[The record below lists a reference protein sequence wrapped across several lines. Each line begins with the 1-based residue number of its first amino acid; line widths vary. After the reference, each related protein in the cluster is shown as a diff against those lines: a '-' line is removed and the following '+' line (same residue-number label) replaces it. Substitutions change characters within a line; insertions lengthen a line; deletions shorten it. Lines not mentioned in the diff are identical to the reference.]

1 MECRVKD
8 AEEKS
13 QSDRDEFEVAGGSAN
28 NANSSEQ
35 EREIEINSSERL
47 AHSREEKKEEEM
59 TEEEKIDIG
68 PCLMIRASLD
78 GKTNVLVIID
88 SGAGVTIVGKR
99 FLTKWE
105 SVMGK
110 SLKIKPIDLKITGVY
125 STLALS
131 ASGVT
136 SFEIRFLKEHR
147 RVTICAS

>member
-13 QSDRDEFEVAGGSAN
+13 QSDRDEFELAGGSAN

-47 AHSREEKKEEEM
+47 AHSGEEKKEEEM

-99 FLTKWE
+99 FL
-105 SVMGK
+105 
-110 SLKIKPIDLKITGVY
+110 
-125 STLALS
+125 
-131 ASGVT
+131 
-136 SFEIRFLKEHR
+136 
-147 RVTICAS
+147 